1 MHPISRKT
9 WPHSYQL
16 LWADFCSDFGHSLN
30 HVRVLSRR
38 MLGCMNQNCVNCV
51 KKKNNFKSLNT
62 DYFLIHSY
70 KALKCFFSSVTHM
83 FLRST
88 NRITCKSRDLLL
100 LCPLKNFSM
109 TELNL
114 GKSYLSDL
122 HEHQR
127 EETKL
132 NGLEPFFFFPFHSF
146 L

>member
-1 MHPISRKT
+1 MHESKLC
-9 WPHSYQL
+9 QL
-16 LWADFCSDFGHSLN
+16 C
-30 HVRVLSRR
+30 
-38 MLGCMNQNCVNCV
+38 Q
-51 KKKNNFKSLNT
+51 KKKNKFKSLNT

-100 LCPLKNFSM
+100 LCPLQNFSL

-132 NGLEPFFFFPFHSF
+132 NGLAPFFFSPSTLSYKQQYAEIFTCQSLLCRICHI
-146 L
+146 